1 MTPLGR
7 RTSRSPV
14 GYVDRIPCLSPWQQ
28 VPASCRQTNRADVR
42 RRSDSD
48 LQGSWAGKGAKKAKN
63 ARKFIKKIDGVDASE
78 RKDAK
83 MNHVI
88 ISERKD
94 KKAAK
99 YMLKDL
105 PFPYTSAAQHEHKL
119 RTPMGPEWSTS
130 TVRLSYVRRLWPFL
144 ELTSLFVSLCV
155 TADLAGPDHSGRPGQ
170 ARCHHPAGRSQ
181 SFVDFRKTAFCC
193 LQPGRLCL
201 CVSCCDLAW
210 SNLRKRTVRGMMAL
224 EAESWRTAAVAPSE
238 PDSGTRAR
246 DARGRPARAREPQRS
261 YTTVMR

>member
-1 MTPLGR
+1 MSITFL
-7 RTSRSPV
+7 
-14 GYVDRIPCLSPWQQ
+14 CLLPWQQ
-28 VPASCRQTNRADVR
+28 VLASCRQTSRADVR

-63 ARKFIKKIDGVDASE
+63 ARKFIKKIDGVNASE

-130 TVRLSYVRRLWPFL
+130 TVRLSRVRRPLP
-144 ELTSLFVSLCV
+144 ELTSPFVSLCV
-155 TADLAGPDHSGRPGQ
+155 AADLAGPDHPGRLGQ
-170 ARCHHPAGRSQ
+170 ARCHNSAGRSQ
-181 SFVDFRKTAFCC
+181 SFVDFRKTCTLLPSARAALSLR
-193 LQPGRLCL
+193 LQLRPHIDTAAGKSAQLAQGRGIKSWGRGGPRPSQRDAGARRPGR
-201 CVSCCDLAW
+201 
-210 SNLRKRTVRGMMAL
+210 
-224 EAESWRTAAVAPSE
+224 PE
-238 PDSGTRAR
+238 P
-246 DARGRPARAREPQRS
+246 
-261 YTTVMR
+261 